1 MKTKKLGHSM
11 RNSLLMAMAV
21 FPFISYATTYSP
33 PSADVLLRSKLC
45 VVKKDL
51 PESLSVSA
59 HPKASL
65 FQLQSSNND
74 LFRFYFKPE
83 LKKTFPSNMSK
94 KHFPVLIFENGELL
108 DNFYGEWR
116 AGFNTIAMKESS
128 GLSYFLGHSVETHWP
143 YRKLDKKD
151 LTNYLEIPL
160 NYYFQGKF
168 VKNKLQ
174 IYLRPVA
181 PATVDNFIYP
191 KMEVI
196 RGMFQT
202 EEVSRVK
209 IDKILTL
216 LPLPAMFKI
225 ELRRQDETLHPDVAQ
240 IVGRLNLTYTGKDP
254 IFFVKEYDEDVFENE
269 KFATGKIPD
278 LIINNKKCFEY
289 NAEFKFLASKEKH
302 KPLYDTFYGQYESI
316 LEQLKKQ
323 DKSIKVADLINSLKE
338 IDLYY
343 TQPLGFEFPGNGL
356 EKSECFIRN
365 YGVSFSQNESNSK
378 MVSATVPSTITIP
391 PEEEKIIE
399 VESNNKVSKVRFIKK
414 YVIND
419 RWEPLDK
426 QDGEVA
432 SFNGAFGMP
441 PQKKKERI
449 NYLKDVKL
457 VKSKSQF
464 REDELVCLNSERL

>member
-1 MKTKKLGHSM
+1 M
-11 RNSLLMAMAV
+11 RNSLLMAMV
-21 FPFISYATTYSP
+21 VYPFISYATKYAP
-33 PSADVLLRSKLC
+33 PSADVLLSSKLC
-45 VVKKDL
+45 VVKRDL

-65 FQLQSSNND
+65 FQLQSMNND
-74 LFRFYFKPE
+74 SFRFYFKPE
-83 LKKTFPSNMSK
+83 LKKMFPSNMSK

-116 AGFNTIAMKESS
+116 AGFNTIAMKQSS

-174 IYLRPVA
+174 IYLKPVA

-191 KMEVI
+191 RMEVI

-202 EEVSRVK
+202 EEVSRVRIEK
-209 IDKILTL
+209 ISTL

-225 ELRRQDETLHPDVAQ
+225 EPLRQDEILYPGVAE
-240 IVGRLNLTYTGKDP
+240 IVGRLTLIYSGKEP

-289 NAEFKFLASKEKH
+289 NSEFKFLASKDRH
-302 KPLYDTFYGQYESI
+302 KPLYDIFYGQYESI

-323 DKSIKVADLINSLKE
+323 NKKIKVADLVNSLKE

-356 EKSECFIRN
+356 ERSECFIRN
-365 YGVSFSQNESNSK
+365 YSISFSQNESASK
-378 MVSATVPSTITIP
+378 MISATVPSTIMIP
-391 PEEEKIIE
+391 PEEEKTIE
-399 VESNNKVSKVRFIKK
+399 IESLNKVSKVRFIKK
-414 YVIND
+414 YVINES
-419 RWEPLDK
+419 WEPLDK
-426 QDGEVA
+426 QYGEVA

-441 PQKKKERI
+441 QQKEKERI

-457 VKSKSQF
+457 VKGKSQF
-464 REDELVCLNSERL
+464 GDDELVCLNSERL